1 MKMQQPRKS
10 RCKITRGLVVRSP
23 WIEKILHGEKT
34 WEIRGRNTK
43 IRGLIGLIK
52 SGSGQVVGTC
62 ELKDVIEI
70 FTLKDMQK
78 SPKKH
83 RIPLKNL
90 KRLPYK
96 HTFAWVI
103 ANARPLKKPI
113 PYKHPRGAVI
123 WVKLTS

>member
-1 MKMQQPRKS
+1 MQQHRKMLS
-10 RCKITRGLVVRSP
+10 GITRGLVIRSP
-23 WIEKILHGEKT
+23 WIEKILQGKKI

-70 FTLKDMQK
+70 FTLDELQRN
-78 SPKKH
+78 PKKH
-83 RIPLKNL
+83 RIPLEDL
-90 KRLPYK
+90 KRFPYK

-103 ANARPLKKPI
+103 SNAIPLKKPI
-113 PYKHPRGAVI
+113 PYKHPQGAVI
-123 WVKLTS
+123 WVKLSS